1 MGIENERPATALS
14 IESIPKS
21 VSEVQVMEATTEAPA
36 ADSLEPPEE
45 RKQRKI
51 SEKNG
56 NLDMRFDTRTL

>member
-21 VSEVQVMEATTEAPA
+21 VSEAQMEQTTEAPSS
-36 ADSLEPPEE
+36 DNVEPPEQ

-56 NLDMRFDTRTL
+56 NLDNQLSG

>member
-1 MGIENERPATALS
+1 MGIENERPAMALS

-21 VSEVQVMEATTEAPA
+21 VSEAQMEQTTEAPSS
-36 ADSLEPPEE
+36 DNVEPPEQ

-56 NLDMRFDTRTL
+56 NLDNQLSG